1 MIKPCRRHVNNKCVL
16 ISLIILIS
24 LGGIQNTIAQA
35 IFNTQLET
43 LDDKTFELSD
53 WKNNKFTVV
62 LFLLADCP
70 ACQSY
75 SLTLNNLAKQF
86 SSCGVKFYGVFPGH
100 YGTTQEDM
108 EFKKTY
114 KISFP
119 LLRDPEK
126 KITSLLHAKV
136 APEAFLID
144 RNGKVLYRGRID
156 DWMYAVGKKRIK
168 INSKDL
174 QNAISESCEGKAV
187 SKPATQAIG
196 CIIE

>member
-75 SLTLNNLAKQF
+75 SLTLNNLTKQF

-100 YGTTQEDM
+100 YGTLQEDL
-108 EFKKTY
+108 EFKTNY

-126 KITSLLHAKV
+126 KISSLLHAKV

-168 INSKDL
+168 INSNDL
-174 QNAISESCEGKAV
+174 QNAISESCAGKDV

>member
-1 MIKPCRRHVNNKCVL
+1 MINSRHRIVKSKCLLV
-16 ISLIILIS
+16 SLIILFSIT
-24 LGGIQNTIAQA
+24 GCQKIIAQA
-35 IFNTQLET
+35 VFNTQLET
-43 LDDKTFELSD
+43 LDEKTFNLSD

-75 SLTLNNLAKQF
+75 SLTLNNLTKQF

-100 YGTTQEDM
+100 YGTLQEDL
-108 EFKKTY
+108 EFKTNY

-126 KITSLLHAKV
+126 KISSLLHAKV

-168 INSKDL
+168 INSNDL
-174 QNAISESCEGKAV
+174 QNAISESCAGKDV

>member
-1 MIKPCRRHVNNKCVL
+1 MINPGHRIVNSKYFLV
-16 ISLIILIS
+16 SLVILLS
-24 LGGIQNTIAQA
+24 FSGSQKTIAQS

-43 LDDKTFELSD
+43 LDAKPFKLSD

-62 LFLLADCP
+62 VFLLADCP
-70 ACQSY
+70 ASQSY
-75 SLTLNNLAKQF
+75 SLTLNNFTKQF
-86 SSCGVKFYGVFPGH
+86 SNCGVKFYGVFPGH
-100 YGTTQEDM
+100 YGTLQEDL
-108 EFKKTY
+108 EFKTNY
-114 KISFP
+114 KISFQ

-126 KITSLLHAKV
+126 KLTSLLNAKV

-168 INSKDL
+168 INSNDL
-174 QNAISESCEGKAV
+174 QNAISESCTGKIV
-187 SKPATQAIG
+187 STPLTQAIG

>member
-1 MIKPCRRHVNNKCVL
+1 VNSKYIF

-24 LGGIQNTIAQA
+24 ISGIQKTFAQA
-35 IFNTQLET
+35 VFNTQLET
-43 LDDKTFELSD
+43 LDDKTIKLSD

-62 LFLLADCP
+62 LILLADCP

-100 YGTTQEDM
+100 YGTTQEDL

-126 KITSLLHAKV
+126 KLTSLLHAKV

-144 RNGKVLYRGRID
+144 SNGKVLYRGRID

-168 INSKDL
+168 INSNDL
-174 QNAISESCEGKAV
+174 QNAISESCVGKSV